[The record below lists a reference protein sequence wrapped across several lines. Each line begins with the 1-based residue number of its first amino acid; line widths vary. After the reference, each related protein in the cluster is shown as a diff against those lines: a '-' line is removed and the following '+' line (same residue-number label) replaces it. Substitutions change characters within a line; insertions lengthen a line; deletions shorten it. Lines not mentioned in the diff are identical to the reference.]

1 LIKDFHVTGP
11 RFQMRSL
18 HSGLHKR
25 NFRNQREGG
34 YVLLT
39 LLLMASLL
47 VIAAAVVAP
56 MITLQIKRD
65 KEEELI
71 HRGMEYRRAIR
82 AYAKHT
88 GNFPLTLDQLEH
100 ATGNRYLRRR
110 YKDPITGKDF
120 RLLHMDDIAKLG
132 ASSNPAGTPPG
143 GNANSTTGI
152 FSNASVPSANPPDA
166 TTDQNA
172 ENAQPASPGS
182 PTPQTNSSSNLF
194 SNPPPGG
201 AGFGGGVIMGVASSS
216 PKKTIRE
223 FNHKNHYNQWL
234 FFYSANYDGA
244 VEVKGPTP
252 STPVFASPQG
262 SSAQG
267 SLPLGQGQGQSSF
280 GSPNPQQP
288 SPPSAQP
295 QQ

>member
-1 LIKDFHVTGP
+1 VTGSM
-11 RFQMRSL
+11 FQLRTQRCSL
-18 HSGLHKR
+18 HRK
-25 NFRNQREGG
+25 NFRDQRERG

-39 LLLMASLL
+39 LLLTASLL

-120 RLLHMDDIAKLG
+120 RLLHMDDIAKFSAG
-132 ASSNPAGTPPG
+132 SHPIGTPIG
-143 GNANSTTGI
+143 GNAASGSFT
-152 FSNASVPSANPPDA
+152 SNATTPATNPQGSS
-166 TTDQNA
+166 DQNGG
-172 ENAQPASPGS
+172 NAQPDSPGS
-182 PTPQTNSSSNLF
+182 PTPQANSSSNLS

-201 AGFGGGVIMGVASSS
+201 TGFGGGVIMGVASSS

-223 FNHKNHYNQWL
+223 FNHKNHYNDWL

-252 STPVFASPQG
+252 ATPVFASPQG
-262 SSAQG
+262 SPGQG
-267 SLPLGQGQGQSSF
+267 SLPPGQGQGLGLN
-280 GSPNPQQP
+280 GSPNPQQT
-288 SPPSAQP
+288 SQQP